1 MFRRALL
8 LFALL
13 FALPALLARQE
24 PKKEEPKKDEPS
36 AQEVKLRWYGQSF
49 FQLET
54 ANRFKIVFDPH
65 AIPNFGRAL
74 VKADYVVISHPHNDH
89 NQPEILED
97 SKAARVFEGVTTL
110 KNGKTEW
117 KAIDEKVIQTRIRSL
132 GTYHDAMNG
141 LQRGKNSVFVVE
153 ADGLVFCHL
162 GDLGHELTPEQA
174 KAIGKVDVL
183 MVPVGGI
190 YTINGETAKKVVA
203 QLKPR
208 LYVVPMHYAVAGY
221 DDLLGPDEFLEDQ
234 KNVKKMLATNELA
247 IPLEMKSEAAT
258 IVLLGWEKKIPKK
271 EELKKQ

>member
-1 MFRRALL
+1 MVRT
-8 LFALL
+8 LFA
-13 FALPALLARQE
+13 FALVAAALASGPAA
-24 PKKEEPKKDEPS
+24 
-36 AQEVKLRWYGQSF
+36 AQEKKLTLRWYGQSF

-54 ANRFKIVFDPH
+54 GSGQKIVFDPH
-65 AIPNFGRAL
+65 AIPTFGRTAVTANVVL
-74 VKADYVVISHPHNDH
+74 VSHPHNDH

-97 SKAARVFEGVTTL
+97 SKAARVFEGVTVG
-110 KNGKTEW
+110 KNGKQDW
-117 KAIDEKVIQTRIRSL
+117 KAIDEKVITTRIRTM

-141 LQRGKNSVFVVE
+141 MQRGKNSVFVVE

-162 GDLGHELTPEQA
+162 GDLGHELTPEQV

-208 LYVVPMHYAVAGY
+208 LYVVPMHYAVPGY

-234 KNVKKMLATNELA
+234 PKDRIKKMTDTNELV
-247 IPLEMKSEAAT
+247 IPIDMKAPDAPS
-258 IVLLGWEKKIPKK
+258 IVLLGWKKVDPKK
-271 EELKKQ
+271 P